1 MPKLRRETPIV
12 IALRP
17 LEPGEQAQ
25 ARVKIPVVKQLRDR
39 HHHMAKLIAMGL
51 RPHEV
56 AERGGYAISTV
67 SLMQSDPAFQE
78 LVAMYRQAD
87 LEAFRQE
94 RDEYYANV
102 NHNRNM
108 AARQINDQL
117 VEAEETGEKIPI
129 SRLVTVHA
137 DAADRTGYGKQTN
150 YTVKLDFAAELDRA
164 VAASRAV
171 KESRTLTLVANQV
184 PELGPTIASE
194 SDGAETQALPAA
206 SAPTI
211 HEGRRD

>member
-1 MPKLRRETPIV
+1 MPKLRRETPV
-12 IALRP
+12 VLAMRP
-17 LEPGEQAQ
+17 LEPGEQAS
-25 ARVKIPVVKQLRDR
+25 ARVKIPQVKVLRDR
-39 HHHMAKLIAMGL
+39 HHHMAKLVAMGL
-51 RPHEV
+51 RPFEV
-56 AERGGYAISTV
+56 AEQGGYSISTV
-67 SLMQSDPAFQE
+67 SLFLHDPAFQE
-78 LVAMYRQAD
+78 LVAMYSGAD

-94 RDEYYANV
+94 RDEYYASV
-102 NHNRNM
+102 NHNRNL

-117 VEAEETGEKIPI
+117 VEADETGEKIPI

-171 KESRTLTLVANQV
+171 KESRTITLVANQV
-184 PELGPTIASE
+184 PETIDRTGP
-194 SDGAETQALPAA
+194 DGAEDLILPGA

-211 HEGRRD
+211 QPDRRD